1 MSYRGDGSVTIWI
14 DRLKAGDE
22 AAAGLLWDR
31 YLGLGLDG
39 DEKYRRD
46 LCRPTTPAPSPAGS
60 TTSRAASWT
69 PPSPS
74 GSATSRTSSAWPAPG
89 SAPPPAP
96 RPMKRTSP
104 SAPSTASAPGWRGRF
119 PRLDDRNDLWRVL
132 VTITA
137 RKAAD
142 QALRERRQKRG
153 GGRVRS
159 EAELAGG
166 GPEGDAN
173 LFGQVAGPEPTPEFA
188 AMVAEECRR
197 LLETLGDETLRQIAL
212 GRMEGDTNGE
222 IAARL
227 GCSLRTVTNKL
238 TLIRKR
244 WEAAS

>member
-1 MSYRGDGSVTIWI
+1 MSPDDPGSVTRWI
-14 DRLKAGDE
+14 NDLKGGELDAAQPLWERYFADLVRLARARLRATPRTAADEEDVALSAFDSFCAGRR
-22 AAAGLLWDR
+22 AAA
-31 YLGLGLDG
+31 
-39 DEKYRRD
+39 
-46 LCRPTTPAPSPAGS
+46 SPGS
-60 TTSRAASWT
+60 TIATTSGGSW
-69 PPSPS
+69 SPS
-74 GSATSRTSSAWPAPG
+74 LPAR
-89 SAPPPAP
+89 PPTKPC
-96 RPMKRTSP
+96 
-104 SAPSTASAPGWRGRF
+104 ASGA
-119 PRLDDRNDLWRVL
+119 
-132 VTITA
+132 
-137 RKAAD
+137 
-142 QALRERRQKRG
+142 QKRG

-212 GRMEGDTNGE
+212 ERMEGDTNEE